1 MRILLT
7 LLVPAL
13 TFAQIQFSTLNKDYT
28 EALKFTNHI
37 RKYYGYSPLEYDLK
51 LSLDAKK
58 TAEAYL
64 DNQSSVDG
72 DNTLVYLIDKHQFT
86 LKDSY
91 LTDALVAWSV
101 DTDLIFRKETFNQ
114 IINEKATRIG
124 FSILEKNS
132 LICVTAKIDK

>member
-114 IINEKATRIG
+114 VINEKATRIG